1 MQFPI
6 LLMELYNESTE
17 HTNQVSQIYLDGK
30 KVMQKIEVY
39 RDISNED
46 QLSAI
51 LENLVLN
58 KGFVMDKAKD
68 KCIKLT
74 NPIESEV
81 VYYVWLD
88 NLGIMKETNRLV
100 GNVM

>member
-1 MQFPI
+1 MPI
-6 LLMELYNESTE
+6 HKLLMELYNESTE

-88 NLGIMKETNRLV
+88 SLGIMKETNRLV

>member
-1 MQFPI
+1 
-6 LLMELYNESTE
+6 
-17 HTNQVSQIYLDGK
+17 
-30 KVMQKIEVY
+30 
-39 RDISNED
+39 
-46 QLSAI
+46 
-51 LENLVLN
+51 
-58 KGFVMDKAKD
+58 MDKAKD